1 MINLNFTF
9 LLVISSKGLFFVS
22 FIFSFLLSLDGIFL
36 LVKWIFV
43 LLGQTY
49 MFLFF
54 FLGCDLYVALLFPWV
69 RLICPLFFLGWD
81 IYVAFL
87 FPWVRLI
94 CDNKLFRQETFPAFS
109 TMFRELYCIPN
120 RGPFRN
126 FTTVNSEVL
135 NRDFANINKIFY
147 LNWGGHFSSWFNRI
161 FWRLRI
167 VLIARSKKLSLDLN
181 PQKIIHNN

>member
-1 MINLNFTF
+1 M
-9 LLVISSKGLFFVS
+9 ISSKGLFFVS
-22 FIFSFLLSLDGIFL
+22 FIFSFLLSLDGIFFTRKMNFRSL
-36 LVKWIFV
+36 GSDLYVPFLFPWVWPLCCSSFS
-43 LLGQTY
+43 LGQTY
-49 MFLFF
+49 MS
-54 FLGCDLYVALLFPWV
+54 
-69 RLICPLFFLGWD
+69 LFFLGWD

-109 TMFRELYCIPN
+109 AMFKELYCIPN
-120 RGPFRN
+120 RGLFRN
-126 FTTVNSEVL
+126 FTTVNSEVW

-147 LNWGGHFSSWFNRI
+147 LNWGDHFSSWFNRI

>member
-1 MINLNFTF
+1 M
-9 LLVISSKGLFFVS
+9 ISSKGLFFVS
-22 FIFSFLLSLDGIFL
+22 FIFSFLLSLDGIFFTGKMNFRSL
-36 LVKWIFV
+36 RSDLYVPFLFPWVWPLCCSSFS
-43 LLGQTY
+43 LGQTY
-49 MFLFF
+49 MS
-54 FLGCDLYVALLFPWV
+54 P
-69 RLICPLFFLGWD
+69 FFLGWD

-109 TMFRELYCIPN
+109 AMFKELYCIPN

-126 FTTVNSEVL
+126 FTMVNSEVL

-147 LNWGGHFSSWFNRI
+147 LNWGDHFSSWFNRI

>member
-1 MINLNFTF
+1 ML
-9 LLVISSKGLFFVS
+9 
-22 FIFSFLLSLDGIFL
+22 
-36 LVKWIFV
+36 
-43 LLGQTY
+43 
-49 MFLFF
+49 LFF
-54 FLGCDLYVALLFPWV
+54 FLRSDLYVPFFFLGGTFVLLFFPWV
-69 RLICPLFFLGWD
+69 RLICPFFLVWD
-81 IYVAFL
+81 ICVAFL

-109 TMFRELYCIPN
+109 AMFKELYCIPN

-126 FTTVNSEVL
+126 FTMVNSEVL

-147 LNWGGHFSSWFNRI
+147 LNRGDHFSSWFNRI
-161 FWRLRI
+161 FWRLKI

>member
-1 MINLNFTF
+1 MNFRSLGSDLYVPF
-9 LLVISSKGLFFVS
+9 LFPWVWPLCCSS
-22 FIFSFLLSLDGIFL
+22 FS
-36 LVKWIFV
+36 
-43 LLGQTY
+43 LGQTY
-49 MFLFF
+49 MS
-54 FLGCDLYVALLFPWV
+54 
-69 RLICPLFFLGWD
+69 LFFLGWD
-81 IYVAFL
+81 ICVAFL

-109 TMFRELYCIPN
+109 AMFKELYCIPN

-126 FTTVNSEVL
+126 FTTVNSEVW
-135 NRDFANINKIFY
+135 NRDFANINKIFC
-147 LNWGGHFSSWFNRI
+147 LNRADHFSSWFNRI

>member
-69 RLICPLFFLGWD
+69 RLIC
-81 IYVAFL
+81 
-87 FPWVRLI
+87 
-94 CDNKLFRQETFPAFS
+94 DNKLFRQETFPAFS
-109 TMFRELYCIPN
+109 AMFKELYCIPN

-126 FTTVNSEVL
+126 FTMVNSEVL

-147 LNWGGHFSSWFNRI
+147 LNWGDHFSSWFNRI

>member
-9 LLVISSKGLFFVS
+9 LLMISSKGLFFVS

-69 RLICPLFFLGWD
+69 RLICPFFFLGGTF
-81 IYVAFL
+81 VLLF

-94 CDNKLFRQETFPAFS
+94 CPFFSWVGHLCSFSFSLGQTYMWQQTIPSRDISSLFCNVQRTLLHSKSWPFPKF
-109 TMFRELYCIPN
+109 
-120 RGPFRN
+120 
-126 FTTVNSEVL
+126 
-135 NRDFANINKIFY
+135 
-147 LNWGGHFSSWFNRI
+147 
-161 FWRLRI
+161 
-167 VLIARSKKLSLDLN
+167 
-181 PQKIIHNN
+181 HNG

>member
-1 MINLNFTF
+1 MNFRSLRSDLYVPF
-9 LLVISSKGLFFVS
+9 LFPWVWPLCCSS
-22 FIFSFLLSLDGIFL
+22 FS
-36 LVKWIFV
+36 
-43 LLGQTY
+43 LGQTY
-49 MFLFF
+49 MS
-54 FLGCDLYVALLFPWV
+54 
-69 RLICPLFFLGWD
+69 LFFLGWD
-81 IYVAFL
+81 ICVAFL

-109 TMFRELYCIPN
+109 AMFKELYCIPN

-147 LNWGGHFSSWFNRI
+147 LNWGDHFSSWFNRI

>member
-1 MINLNFTF
+1 M
-9 LLVISSKGLFFVS
+9 ISSKGLFFVS
-22 FIFSFLLSLDGIFL
+22 FIFSFLLSLDGIFFTGKMNFRSL
-36 LVKWIFV
+36 RSDLYVPFLFPWLWPLCCSSFS
-43 LLGQTY
+43 LGQTY
-49 MFLFF
+49 MS
-54 FLGCDLYVALLFPWV
+54 
-69 RLICPLFFLGWD
+69 LFFLGWD
-81 IYVAFL
+81 ICVAFL

-109 TMFRELYCIPN
+109 AMFKELYCIPN

-147 LNWGGHFSSWFNRI
+147 LNWGDHFSSWFNRI